1 MQIKEVI
8 KSTKNKLDYYI
19 NRKEDLIRCMNDAI
33 TSKDCKHYC
42 EQEIVKADENIDYYS
57 SLLEIL
63 EKER

>member
-19 NRKEDLIRCMNDAI
+19 NRKEDLINCLNEEL
-33 TSKDCKHYC
+33 TKDCIHFCY
-42 EQEIVKADENIDYYS
+42 EEIVKADKNIDYYS

-63 EKER
+63 ENKEE